1 MTAPIVVIEPNRTM
15 LHLLTYLLERQGHQV
30 VGLARVEEAAI
41 FLQNN
46 PCSLIVLDV
55 GAPASREDV
64 AGAVAQVR
72 QYAQLVPILLLTS
85 DESLVAAGGKAVGV
99 DQVLGR
105 PFDPQAFTH
114 HVERLLPKGPRP
126 A

>member
-1 MTAPIVVIEPNRTM
+1 MTTIVVIEPNRTM
-15 LHLLTYLLERQGHQV
+15 LHLLIYLLERQGHQV

-46 PCSLIVLDV
+46 PCNLIVLDV
-55 GAPASREDV
+55 GASASREEV
-64 AGAVAQVR
+64 AAAVAHLR
-72 QYAQLVPILLLTS
+72 QYAPHVPILLVTS
-85 DESLVAAGGKAVGV
+85 DEGIVAAGAKAVDV

-114 HVERLLPKGPRP
+114 HVERLLSKGFPST
-126 A
+126 